1 MRRIVMWVMSTVTVV
16 VLLFGYHTSTS
27 GPSSAT
33 TAVVSS
39 GSNGVSGTLDSSTGS
54 SGSSGSTGSSSS
66 TSSTAATSTVT
77 GDSVQTRWGPVEV
90 QITVANGKI
99 TAVDVPVYPDNN
111 PRDEE
116 INASALPTLIRETLA
131 AQSSQIDMVS
141 GATVTSGGYLQSLQA
156 ALDKA
161 GL

>member
-1 MRRIVMWVMSTVTVV
+1 MWVMSTVTVV

-27 GPSSAT
+27 GPSSAS

-39 GSNGVSGTLDSSTGS
+39 GSNGVSGTVGSSSDS
-54 SGSSGSTGSSSS
+54 SGSSSS
-66 TSSTAATSTVT
+66 SSTAATSTVS
-77 GDSVQTRWGPVEV
+77 GGEVQTRWGAIEV

-116 INASALPTLIRETLA
+116 INANALPTLVKETLA
-131 AQSSQIDMVS
+131 AQSAQIDMVS
-141 GATVTSGGYLQSLQA
+141 GATVTSDGYLQSLQA
-156 ALDKA
+156 AVDKA
-161 GL
+161 AL